1 MPALVAVPVRV
12 ACVYHLSEEVDPD
25 SGLGIDQVAPESIQY
40 GVAVVVK
47 VGVYEDPN

>member
-1 MPALVAVPVRV
+1 MVPLVV
-12 ACVYHLSEEVDPD
+12 AEVSHLSLDEDPL